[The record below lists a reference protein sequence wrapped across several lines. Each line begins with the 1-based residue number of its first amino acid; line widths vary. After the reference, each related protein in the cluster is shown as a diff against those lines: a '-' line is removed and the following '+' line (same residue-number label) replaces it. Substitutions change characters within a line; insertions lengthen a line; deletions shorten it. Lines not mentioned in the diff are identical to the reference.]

1 MTLSSRLDP
10 PHGQAGMIQKRMKF
24 RLLVVVVL
32 SLTARSLLA
41 VPCISIGGMKLERAT
56 ALTDTDTQLREY
68 LPSGETLDHWNRMA
82 SA

>member
-1 MTLSSRLDP
+1 
-10 PHGQAGMIQKRMKF
+10 MIQKRMKF

-41 VPCISIGGMKLERAT
+41 VPYISIGDMKLERAT